1 MKCFLFVYCNFI
13 LIGFFYQSTKVQD
26 SMSLGSF
33 RGIGSSAGPQSD
45 RLSAMKAA
53 FSVSFTTCKSFSLF
67 FYNHYKSEIF
77 DDHFM
82 QDTYNLDAFRMM
94 LNTMLL

>member
-1 MKCFLFVYCNFI
+1 MKCFLFVYCDLI
-13 LIGFFYQSTKVQD
+13 LIGLFFQSTKVQD

-53 FSVSFTTCKSFSLF
+53 FSVSLTTCNTPFFS
-67 FYNHYKSEIF
+67 II
-77 DDHFM
+77 
-82 QDTYNLDAFRMM
+82 
-94 LNTMLL
+94 NTSL